1 MKELKDLKFD
11 KDGLITIVTQDELTK
26 EVLMVAY
33 AKLEQI
39 QATLLTRKATY
50 FSRSRNQTWVKGETS
65 GHYQEVIDVKVDCD
79 HDAVLYIVNQIG
91 AACHTNEFSC
101 FYRKISE
108 KGTFE
113 DEKK

>member
-1 MKELKDLKFD
+1 MKQLNNLKFN
-11 KDGLITIVTQDELTK
+11 KNGLITVVTQDELTK

-33 AKLEQI
+33 AKIEQI
-39 QATLLTRKATY
+39 QATLSTRKATY
-50 FSRSRNQTWVKGETS
+50 FSRSRNETWVKGETS

-79 HDAVLYIVNQIG
+79 GDAVLYIVKQIG

-101 FYRKISE
+101 FYRSIDK

-113 DEKK
+113 DERE